1 MLFQLNHFQGDAGV
15 FGGPQKEKMDDASQI
30 QLQGTE
36 QIRMNEKEK
45 ENSVG
50 VTQFILSCVSCPS
63 RLWRKEKEVGSQY
76 RVGHMGFHKF

>member
-1 MLFQLNHFQGDAGV
+1 LFQLNHFQGDAGV
-15 FGGPQKEKMDDASQI
+15 FGGAQKEKMDDASQI

-36 QIRMNEKEK
+36 QIRMNEREK

-63 RLWRKEKEVGSQY
+63 RCGAKRRKWA
-76 RVGHMGFHKF
+76 H